1 MLLSF
6 LVYHLVLACY
16 RFTRIV
22 LDSVLKMTSM
32 VKLPAKEKLSEMSQ
46 RRSRS
51 GPPVMGGHDREQT

>member
-6 LVYHLVLACY
+6 LVYHLMLACY
-16 RFTRIV
+16 RFTGIV
-22 LDSVLKMTSM
+22 LHNFLKMTSM

-46 RRSRS
+46 WRSRS